1 MNKQIP
7 PLLRLADAA
16 RIYGLSKSTFIR
28 LRRQGV
34 IPTFRTQ
41 GGQNM
46 FYRDAI
52 EQFLKINSYKNTDGN
67 QQNS

>member
-1 MNKQIP
+1 MNNQIP

-34 IPTFRTQ
+34 IQVFKTQ

-52 EQFLKINSYKNTDGN
+52 EKFLKINSSNSDVN